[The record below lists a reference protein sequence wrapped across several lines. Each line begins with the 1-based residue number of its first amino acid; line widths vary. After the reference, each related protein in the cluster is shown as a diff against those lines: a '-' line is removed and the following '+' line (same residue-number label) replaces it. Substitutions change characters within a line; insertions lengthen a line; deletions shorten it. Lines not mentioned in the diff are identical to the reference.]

1 MKASKMSYHFLLA
14 SWGTLGNLSPLLTAG
29 RRLRDN
35 GHHVRV
41 MADPAMRAEVE
52 AAGFDFVTWR
62 RAPIGEA
69 ADPADFSDM
78 RDWIRRAMFVPAAA
92 YAADIQ
98 DEIGRMPTDA
108 VLGLDILLGAAL
120 GAEASDVPF
129 AFLSPHVSI
138 RTLPGMPP
146 ATSGLGQPRTPQER
160 AEVDAASAGLA
171 GAMNAPLPIL
181 NRARADLRLPM
192 LADVMHL
199 FDRADRLLLA
209 TSQAFDFQADS
220 LPANFHYVGPLLDVP
235 NWSKS
240 LQAKSWQAP
249 WSAQSKRPRVLVA
262 CSTGAQGQR
271 DLFQRVLDAIGT
283 IDIEALATTGPNLDV
298 AELRAPKNVHV
309 LRGAPHDLV
318 MKDVS
323 LVVSQGGH
331 GTVTRGDQ
339 AANAARVE
347 AKGAGLHLSP
357 MASEVELAAALNRLL
372 TEPQFKEAARSI
384 GDAIK
389 ADIDRSSLVDE
400 METIAAAGRTSNPSE
415 GSSKEQPDDPR
426 DKRRPARMMCPAPL
440 ADAAKC
446 PKRAQGASRDAD

>member
-1 MKASKMSYHFLLA
+1 MQ
-14 SWGTLGNLSPLLTAG
+14 
-29 RRLRDN
+29 
-35 GHHVRV
+35 
-41 MADPAMRAEVE
+41 
-52 AAGFDFVTWR
+52 
-62 RAPIGEA
+62 
-69 ADPADFSDM
+69 
-78 RDWIRRAMFVPAAA
+78 DWIRRAMFLPAAA
-92 YAADIQ
+92 YAGDIR

-108 VLGLDILLGAAL
+108 FLSLDILFGAAL

-171 GAMNAPLPIL
+171 EVMNASLPIL
-181 NRARADLRLPM
+181 NRARADLRLPI
-192 LADVMHL
+192 LTDVMHL

-209 TSQAFDFQADS
+209 TSRAFDFQADS
-220 LPANFHYVGPLLDVP
+220 LPANFRYVGPLLDVP
-235 NWSKS
+235 NWSRS

-249 WSAQSKRPRVLVA
+249 WSEQSKRPRVLVA

-331 GTVTRGDQ
+331 GTVTRSLVNALPQLILPMARDQ
-339 AANAARVE
+339 AGNAARVE
-347 AKGAGLHLSP
+347 AKGAGLRLP
-357 MASEVELAAALNRLL
+357 PTASEAEIATAVNRLI
-372 TEPQFKEAARSI
+372 TEPQFKAAARLL

-389 ADIDRSSLVDE
+389 ADIDRFSLVDE
-400 METIAAAGRTSNPSE
+400 METIAAAGR
-415 GSSKEQPDDPR
+415 
-426 DKRRPARMMCPAPL
+426 
-440 ADAAKC
+440 AAKQQ
-446 PKRAQGASRDAD
+446 PPETAASRDCLTINATAPGT